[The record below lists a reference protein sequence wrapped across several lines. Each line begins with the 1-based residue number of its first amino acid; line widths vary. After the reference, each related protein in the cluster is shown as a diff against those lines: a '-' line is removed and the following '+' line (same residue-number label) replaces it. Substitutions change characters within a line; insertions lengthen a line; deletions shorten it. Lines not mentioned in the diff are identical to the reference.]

1 MSYQSEAELEKQLC
15 YQFENQG
22 YDVVEINNEDDLKEN
37 FRKQLNLHNESN
49 LDRVPLTDKE
59 FERVLRY
66 IEGKSVFE
74 SAKILRDKYIL
85 DREDDSKV
93 YIEFFDSKSWCKN
106 KFQVTTQTTVV
117 GKYTNRYDVTLL
129 INGLPLVQIELKRRG
144 VDFKEAFNQIERYRK
159 HSYHGLY
166 RYIQVFVISN
176 GVDTKYFANTD
187 KELLYSQTF
196 FWTNEKN
203 ERITNL
209 KDFAATFLEKCHI
222 AKVIA
227 RYMVINETD
236 KTLMVMRPYQIYAV
250 EALVH
255 RATETNNNGYI
266 WHTTGSGKT
275 LTSFKCS
282 QILSKEKK
290 IKKVFFLIDRKDL
303 DSQTVAEFNK
313 FEKDSVDITDKT
325 TTLIKQIEDIT
336 KPLIVTT
343 IQKMAN
349 AIKNPKYASV
359 MDKYRD
365 EKVVFIIDECHR
377 SQFGDMHK
385 AIEKH
390 FSNAQY
396 FGFTGTPRFKENKSQ
411 DGRTTAD
418 LFEECLHYYLIKDAI
433 KDNNV
438 LGFSVEYI
446 STFRGQYDINDDTRV
461 KAIDTKEVFMDDH
474 RISDIANH
482 IINNHGAKTKNGKY
496 TAMFTVQD
504 VPMLVKYYDMFKTI
518 DHNLKIAAIFTYG
531 ANEDSEGRD
540 EHSRD
545 SLERI
550 IADYNKMFD
559 TNYSTD
565 TFSNYFSDVSRK
577 VKTAQIDILI
587 VVDMFLTG
595 FDSKTLNTLYV
606 DKNLKYHGLIQ
617 AFSRTNRIEKSTK
630 PYGNI
635 VCYRNLKNNTDEAIK
650 LFSNTDNT
658 DVVLMESYDYYLKK
672 FKEKLKALLGITLT
686 PGDVDSLETEEEKK
700 EFILAFRE
708 LTKILVSLQT
718 FVDFEFTEDILGIS
732 EQKYQDFKSKYFLL
746 YDEVNSSE
754 NEKTSILS
762 DIDFGIELMHTDKIN
777 VTYIMNLIRNIDFE
791 DEDKKAKDVEHIK
804 RELEKADS
812 EDLRLKV
819 DLIRNFL
826 DKVVPTLSP
835 DDNVDDAFAEYEEN
849 VRKDEIKEFSY
860 EVGVTEDFVKENIA
874 EYEYSGIINHSELSN
889 NVKGGLL
896 VKRKTIKRIKD
907 FIIGNVRKY
916 S

>member
-22 YDVVEINNEDDLKEN
+22 YDVVEINNEDDLKAN
-37 FRKQLNLHNESN
+37 FREQLNLHNKSN
-49 LDRVPLTDKE
+49 LDGVPLTDKE

-93 YIEFFDSKSWCKN
+93 YIEFFDTKSWCKN

-176 GVDTKYFANTD
+176 GIDTKYFANTD

-365 EKVVFIIDECHR
+365 EKVVFIIDE
-377 SQFGDMHK
+377 
-385 AIEKH
+385 
-390 FSNAQY
+390 
-396 FGFTGTPRFKENKSQ
+396 
-411 DGRTTAD
+411 
-418 LFEECLHYYLIKDAI
+418 
-433 KDNNV
+433 
-438 LGFSVEYI
+438 
-446 STFRGQYDINDDTRV
+446 
-461 KAIDTKEVFMDDH
+461 
-474 RISDIANH
+474 
-482 IINNHGAKTKNGKY
+482 
-496 TAMFTVQD
+496 
-504 VPMLVKYYDMFKTI
+504 
-518 DHNLKIAAIFTYG
+518 
-531 ANEDSEGRD
+531 
-540 EHSRD
+540 
-545 SLERI
+545 
-550 IADYNKMFD
+550 
-559 TNYSTD
+559 
-565 TFSNYFSDVSRK
+565 
-577 VKTAQIDILI
+577 
-587 VVDMFLTG
+587 
-595 FDSKTLNTLYV
+595 
-606 DKNLKYHGLIQ
+606 
-617 AFSRTNRIEKSTK
+617 
-630 PYGNI
+630 
-635 VCYRNLKNNTDEAIK
+635 
-650 LFSNTDNT
+650 
-658 DVVLMESYDYYLKK
+658 
-672 FKEKLKALLGITLT
+672 
-686 PGDVDSLETEEEKK
+686 
-700 EFILAFRE
+700 
-708 LTKILVSLQT
+708 
-718 FVDFEFTEDILGIS
+718 
-732 EQKYQDFKSKYFLL
+732 
-746 YDEVNSSE
+746 
-754 NEKTSILS
+754 
-762 DIDFGIELMHTDKIN
+762 
-777 VTYIMNLIRNIDFE
+777 
-791 DEDKKAKDVEHIK
+791 
-804 RELEKADS
+804 
-812 EDLRLKV
+812 
-819 DLIRNFL
+819 
-826 DKVVPTLSP
+826 
-835 DDNVDDAFAEYEEN
+835 
-849 VRKDEIKEFSY
+849 
-860 EVGVTEDFVKENIA
+860 
-874 EYEYSGIINHSELSN
+874 
-889 NVKGGLL
+889 
-896 VKRKTIKRIKD
+896 
-907 FIIGNVRKY
+907 
-916 S
+916 